1 MFSKLSTWLWKS
13 NEDMGRIISISV
25 ARDTAEYYPVW
36 AQSSPGKTVC
46 PKGATFR
53 PRAPCLEWRN
63 AIMAAN
69 RTQRYGLHLW
79 EPGDNFLREEFNEN
93 FEALDAVPEAV
104 TGTYTG
110 DGASSQSITLGFQPR
125 LVLVTS
131 RGNTSSG
138 YAAVAVPGGDGYAHN
153 GGVALQVT
161 EEGFAVFIG
170 RQYVFTNE
178 TDRRYYYLAV
188 R

>member
-1 MFSKLSTWLWKS
+1 
-13 NEDMGRIISISV
+13 MGRIISISV

-93 FEALDAVPEAV
+93 FEALDTVPEAV

-110 DGASSQSITLGFQPR
+110 DGAGRQFIALGFTPKA
-125 LVLVTS
+125 VLAGV
-131 RGNTSSG
+131 RGSLGAGGGGLTLPGHPCYEVSHGVKVLEAAEGGFYAFKDSWGSANDSG
-138 YAAVAVPGGDGYAHN
+138 SAYH
-153 GGVALQVT
+153 
-161 EEGFAVFIG
+161 
-170 RQYVFTNE
+170 
-178 TDRRYYYLAV
+178 YLAV

>member
-1 MFSKLSTWLWKS
+1 MR
-13 NEDMGRIISISV
+13 M
-25 ARDTAEYYPVW
+25 
-36 AQSSPGKTVC
+36 
-46 PKGATFR
+46 ATNQ
-53 PRAPCLEWRN
+53 AL
-63 AIMAAN
+63 
-69 RTQRYGLHLW
+69 RYGLHLW

>member
-1 MFSKLSTWLWKS
+1 MVVEIKRRYGPDHIDFRRP
-13 NEDMGRIISISV
+13 GHGGIIS
-25 ARDTAEYYPVW
+25 RLGAEL
-36 AQSSPGKTVC
+36 
-46 PKGATFR
+46 
-53 PRAPCLEWRN
+53 PRKNSLPQGSNVPSAGPLFGMEECD
-63 AIMAAN
+63 MAAN

-110 DGASSQSITLGFQPR
+110 DGAFSQSITLGFQPR